1 MASDDLYLI
10 SLQLLKDLIE
20 TQSFSREEENTALLL
35 ENFFKEKSIS
45 CHRSGNNIWA
55 FNKSF
60 NPSLPTILL
69 NSHHDTVK
77 PNSSWTLNPFNPEE
91 KDGKLYGLGSN
102 DAGGCL
108 VSLAATFLHFYDRPS
123 LKYNLVFASTAEE
136 EISGAN
142 GIASIIPQLPEIY
155 FAIIGEPT
163 EMDLAVAEKGLIVV
177 DCEAQGKAGHA
188 ARNEGINAIYQAFED
203 IHWIQNYKFPKES
216 EWLGPVKMQV
226 TVIESGTKQHNV
238 VPDKCTF
245 TIDIRTTDTY
255 SNEEVIKIL
264 NKNIKSVVKPRS
276 LRLQPSFI
284 DIDHPFI
291 QSGIE
296 MGMKPYGSPTL
307 SDQALI
313 KCPSVKVGP
322 GKSERSHTADEFIEL
337 KEIKEGIEK
346 YIGWLSVILF

>member
-10 SLQLLKDLIE
+10 TLQLLKDLIK
-20 TQSFSREEENTALLL
+20 TQSFSREEEGTALLL
-35 ENFFKEKSIS
+35 GKFFKEKSIPF
-45 CHRSGNNIWA
+45 HRSGNNIWA
-55 FNKSF
+55 FNKTFS
-60 NPSLPTILL
+60 PSLPTILL

-91 KDGKLYGLGSN
+91 KEEKLYGLGSN

-108 VSLAATFLHFYDRPS
+108 VSLAATFLYFYDQPS
-123 LKYNLVFASTAEE
+123 LKYNLVFAGTAEE

-163 EMDLAVAEKGLIVV
+163 EMNLAVAEKGLIVV

-188 ARNEGINAIYQAFED
+188 ARNEGINAIYQACED
-203 IHWIQNYKFPKES
+203 IQWIQNFKFPEKS

-226 TVIESGTKQHNV
+226 TVIESCTKQHNV

-337 KEIKEGIEK
+337 KEIKEGIDK